1 MESRNGRRIERETKG
16 ISGTDNGEECNTG
29 KNEPI
34 TIYRQKAPDF
44 SRGDEMKHLG
54 WTKERPKEECVF
66 AVCCIRENCEGKIVR
81 DYDIW
86 RIENYESE

>member
-1 MESRNGRRIERETKG
+1 
-16 ISGTDNGEECNTG
+16 
-29 KNEPI
+29 
-34 TIYRQKAPDF
+34 
-44 SRGDEMKHLG
+44 MKHLG

>member
-1 MESRNGRRIERETKG
+1 
-16 ISGTDNGEECNTG
+16 
-29 KNEPI
+29 
-34 TIYRQKAPDF
+34 
-44 SRGDEMKHLG
+44 MKHLG

-86 RIENYESE
+86 RIENYESDDGTGLALAWCDREGEFMGNVYELPDNHWYMVLPFPEEDAK